1 MEKKNDFNQKI
12 FKLLSYLLVA
22 VLASCVTCV
31 ALSGDL
37 SPTKLEQLEALILER
52 FVGDADQTKLQD
64 AAAQAM
70 VAATGDKWSY
80 YIPADQYAAHMEQM
94 QNAYVGIGV
103 TMNSKPGEQGYEIQQ
118 VDPSGGAYEAGILP
132 GDIMVAV
139 EQQSLLEIGI
149 DAASTL
155 IRGKEDSQ
163 VEITVL
169 RDGQTLTFSV
179 TRRLIQVTVAEGQ
192 MLEGNIGLVRI
203 DNFDERCAEETLAVI
218 EDLLQQDAKALIFD
232 VRFNPGGYKTELT
245 QVLDYLLPEGT
256 IFHSQ
261 TYDGQE
267 SKTESDEKCLELPM
281 AVLINGYSYSAAEFF
296 AAALDEYDWA
306 VVIGE
311 PTTGKSYFQNTYQLS
326 DGSAVGLSIGKYF
339 TPNGVSLAEVG
350 GLKPEVE
357 IKLDDETAA
366 KVYAG
371 TLEPAEDPHIQA
383 AIEALQAELG

>member
-383 AIEALQAELG
+383 AIQALQAELG